1 MTDDDHEHADAVSCC
16 LVSAPGP
23 WPAIVIC
30 HENGTAVGYYFDVP
44 GTCADG
50 AYTVLKIKEMVK
62 LHVCLEGWLRVK
74 KPLRKDACWAV
85 LGLIK
90 SACVHNVWPVIA
102 ERDRRACAHLRLTLR
117 SHLKYCTQI
126 LGVTCREERLD
137 HPFVAGIPCFFT
149 GGQPWP
155 VLPKLC
161 SGAN

>member
-1 MTDDDHEHADAVSCC
+1 VKLNQNFSTCKVHDCDLPCERHRCGLLLRCFRHR
-16 LVSAPGP
+16 
-23 WPAIVIC
+23 
-30 HENGTAVGYYFDVP
+30 VP
-44 GTCADG
+44 RERVER
-50 AYTVLKIKEMVK
+50 AYTRR
-62 LHVCLEGWLRVK
+62 LERCKSSMCVSK

-155 VLPKLC
+155 VPNCVLGQIDQVDSPNLRF
-161 SGAN
+161 GG

>member
-1 MTDDDHEHADAVSCC
+1 M
-16 LVSAPGP
+16 
-23 WPAIVIC
+23 IC
-30 HENGTAVGYYFDVP
+30 HANGTAVGYYFDVS
-44 GTCADG
+44 GTG
-50 AYTVLKIKEMVK
+50 SRVNVLTREDQRDAKSSMCVS
-62 LHVCLEGWLRVK
+62 K

-137 HPFVAGIPCFFT
+137 HPFVAGMPCFFT

-155 VLPKLC
+155 VPNCVLGQIDQVDSPNLRF
-161 SGAN
+161 GG